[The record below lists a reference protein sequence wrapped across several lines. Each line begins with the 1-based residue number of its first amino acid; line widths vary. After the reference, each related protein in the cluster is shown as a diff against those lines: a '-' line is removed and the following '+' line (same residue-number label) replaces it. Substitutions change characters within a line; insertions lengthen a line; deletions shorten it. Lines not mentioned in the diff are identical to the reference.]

1 MGIMLNKVTRRY
13 LRVVSFFSLLL
24 LLIGCQTTREAHVP
38 AAGNPDDIQKEVA
51 EQLRHELHKQQQ
63 RVDELEQQ
71 LEMQKQLTGNLQ
83 LKLLSRHAEIDKL
96 VSTNERLVRDFARNI
111 SKARSRG
118 DKTETIRLIAE
129 VDTLLVSVA
138 EEALSGDQLTS
149 LLRAKKYLREG
160 KTELEKDNLE
170 VASYLANQALS
181 LAQDIQLNER
191 NQEGRG
197 DAVDVDFFVP
207 LPMALL
213 DRSNVR
219 NGPSIKDK
227 VLFVLMEGEQVS
239 ATGYRG
245 QWVKVKIPERGE
257 GWIFYSLLRG
267 I

>member
-1 MGIMLNKVTRRY
+1 MGFMLNIMTRRY
-13 LRVVSFFSLLL
+13 LRVATFFALLFL
-24 LLIGCQTTREAHVP
+24 LFGCQATKKAHVP
-38 AAGNPDDIQKEVA
+38 VAGNQDNVQKEVA
-51 EQLRHELHKQQQ
+51 EQLRRELHAQQQ

-71 LEMQKQLTGNLQ
+71 LKMQKQLTGNLQ

-96 VSTNERLVRDFARNI
+96 VLTNERLVRDFARNI

-138 EEALSGDQLTS
+138 EDALSGDQQTS

-160 KTELEKDNLE
+160 KKELEKDNLE
-170 VASYLANQALS
+170 VASYLGNQALS
-181 LAQDIQLNER
+181 LTQDIQLSER
-191 NQEGRG
+191 NQAGKG
-197 DAVDVDFFVP
+197 DGVDVDFLVP

-219 NGPSIKDK
+219 NGPSLEDK
-227 VLFVLMEGEQVS
+227 VLFVLMKGDQVS
-239 ATGYRG
+239 ATGYKG
-245 QWVKVKIPERGE
+245 QWVKVEIPGRGE
-257 GWIFYSLLRG
+257 GWIYYSLLRG